1 LKAAAI
7 GCALRVAKRLASWKA
22 HGNFDKSSSNHLEDP
37 IMRKLFSLAIL
48 LGLAT
53 FSSLRADVYT
63 DAVNDID
70 SFASQF
76 THLDITSVTITNT
89 ATDLNFVI
97 ALNSSIVPPPGGNG
111 VDWGKYMVAIDS
123 VAGGDVSSNG
133 WSRPISMPSGMD
145 YWIGSWVDGGDPQ
158 RQLWKYSGGWSM
170 TNSFGNIR
178 SGNTVAFSVA
188 LSDLGLSLGDTFT
201 FDVFSSG
208 SFNDSAIDALSVGTP
223 SVTGW
228 GGPFASGSTLTYTVT
243 AVPEPSSVLALSLVG
258 LLGATCG
265 RRRRNG

>member
-1 LKAAAI
+1 
-7 GCALRVAKRLASWKA
+7 
-22 HGNFDKSSSNHLEDP
+22 
-37 IMRKLFSLAIL
+37 MRKLFSLAIL

-133 WSRPISMPSGMD
+133 WQRPISMPSGMD
-145 YWIGSWVDGGDPQ
+145 YWIGSWVDGNDPQ
-158 RQLWKYSGGWSM
+158 RQLWRYSGDWNI

-188 LSDLGLSLGDTFT
+188 LSDLGLSVGDSFT

-208 SFNDSAIDALSVGTP
+208 GGSGDSAIDALSVGTP

-228 GGPFASGSTLTYTVT
+228 GGPFVSGSTLTYTVT

>member
-1 LKAAAI
+1 MK
-7 GCALRVAKRLASWKA
+7 
-22 HGNFDKSSSNHLEDP
+22 
-37 IMRKLFSLAIL
+37 KLFSLAIL

-70 SFASQF
+70 SFASSF
-76 THLDITSVTITNT
+76 THLDISSVTITNT

-97 ALNSSIVPPPGGNG
+97 GLNGSIVPPT
-111 VDWGKYMVAIDS
+111 DWGKYMVAIDS
-123 VAGGDVSSNG
+123 VAGGDVTGNG
-133 WSRPISMPSGMD
+133 WARPISMPSGMD
-145 YWIGSWVDGGDPQ
+145 HWIGTWVDQDPNSF
-158 RQLWKYSGGWSM
+158 RELRNYSGGWNLI
-170 TNSFGNIR
+170 NSATNIR

-188 LSDLGLSLGDTFT
+188 LSDLGLSVGNTFT

-208 SFNDSAIDALSVGTP
+208 GGSNDSAIDALSIATP

-228 GGPFASGSTLTYTVT
+228 NGPFASNSTLTYTIT
-243 AVPEPSSVLALSLVG
+243 GVPEPSSVLGLSLVG